1 MAENSTVR
9 WAKAEWR
16 SMCVLYRSLLY
27 CRSVGMLACHASL
40 GPQPN
45 LKKKRQSPISRTSGT
60 VWQNTA
66 AKLPQAFKNAWRTH
80 THTQKPTTKNLLK
93 ALILPISSQR
103 FSLEVIWGKFCLVK
117 APILCLNWGM
127 EMALFFDP
135 CLLHCPVLHAG
146 SFSTILP
153 TSLFIFCGLELCL
166 CALC

>member
-45 LKKKRQSPISRTSGT
+45 LKKRGSPPSQELQALCGRTLQ
-60 VWQNTA
+60 QNSP
-66 AKLPQAFKNAWRTH
+66 KHSKMHEEH